1 MSPSED
7 VKFSNVRGL
16 YLRKY
21 VQVIPR
27 TCCVRFQKRRFI
39 QIFQAINLS
48 LYLFRNISAEDHAT
62 LMKQFSQNYNQGQLE
77 LLLREKITT
86 MLRIYILLEFIWTE
100 GCSGGSLTLSR
111 LDVKDGVQ
119 FKS

>member
-1 MSPSED
+1 MI
-7 VKFSNVRGL
+7 K
-16 YLRKY
+16 
-21 VQVIPR
+21 Q
-27 TCCVRFQKRRFI
+27 RFI
-39 QIFQAINLS
+39 QIYQAINLS

-62 LMKQFSQNYNQGQLE
+62 LMKQFSQNHNQGQL
-77 LLLREKITT
+77 LREKFTT